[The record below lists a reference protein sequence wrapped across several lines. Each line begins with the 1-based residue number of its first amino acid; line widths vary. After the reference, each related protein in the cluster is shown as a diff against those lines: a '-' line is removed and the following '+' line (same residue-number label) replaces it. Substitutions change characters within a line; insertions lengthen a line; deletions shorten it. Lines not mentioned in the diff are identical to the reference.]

1 LEFLIMYTEEQ
12 ALRILRRNTVA
23 LLAVIVALAI
33 VAVNWIMRDGT
44 GLNTAPFLTMAIS
57 FMAALAGPVNRLR
70 REDPQQYERLM
81 HDEVRTQAVAKSWRN
96 GMLGGLLLL
105 PVLTFALADVA
116 HALPLATVVA
126 CTGMVVVYF
135 ASMLWYDRG

>member
-1 LEFLIMYTEEQ
+1 MYTEEQ

-33 VAVNWIMRDGT
+33 VAVNWIMRNGT
-44 GLNTAPFLTMAIS
+44 GLNMAPFLTIVIS

-70 REDPQQYERLM
+70 REDPQQYKRLM
-81 HDEVRTQAVAKSWRN
+81 QDEVRTQAAAKSWRN

-105 PVLTFALADVA
+105 PALTFVLANVGN
-116 HALPLATVVA
+116 ALPLATVIA
-126 CTGMVVVYF
+126 GAGMVVIYF
-135 ASMLWYDRG
+135 GSMLWYDRG

>member
-1 LEFLIMYTEEQ
+1 MYTEEQ

-33 VAVNWIMRDGT
+33 VAVGWIMRDGT
-44 GLNTAPFLTMAIS
+44 GMNTASFLTIAIS
-57 FMAALAGPVNRLR
+57 FLAALTGPVNRLR
-70 REDPQQYERLM
+70 REDPQQYNRLM
-81 HDEVRTQAVAKSWRN
+81 HDEVRTQAAAKSWRN

-126 CTGMVVVYF
+126 GAGMVVVYF

>member
-1 LEFLIMYTEEQ
+1 MYTEEQ

-33 VAVNWIMRDGT
+33 VAVGWIMRDGS
-44 GLNTAPFLTMAIS
+44 GLNTASFLTIAIS

-70 REDPQQYERLM
+70 REDPQQYYRLM
-81 HDEVRTQAVAKSWRN
+81 HDEVRTQATAKSWRN

-105 PVLTFALADVA
+105 PILTFALGDVA
-116 HALPLATVVA
+116 HALPLAAVVA
-126 CTGMVVVYF
+126 GAGMVVAYF
-135 ASMLWYDRG
+135 ASLLWYDRG